1 MVREKRTKIK
11 SREAEG
17 IIRQAI
23 VQLFAVQLATGTSIV
38 ELRKFALACAE
49 SAPVNAGF
57 SQQSAAH
64 TDIHIIGSVLRSWHR
79 EAKYLSDDGNPKPL
93 RVNGRGGLREL
104 VSRYYPPEDFDEFL
118 LVLKR
123 AKLIRRDARGRWRP
137 SSKFAVLP
145 RVSSEMNKH
154 IGEGVS
160 RFVETVTRNLAMSEK
175 ENALFE
181 RAAKVQRFPKSEL
194 ADFRS
199 FVQQQ
204 ASAFLVAVDDWM
216 EARAEAHES
225 SRGKKCTVGVF
236 TFAFTDEARVLK

>member
-1 MVREKRTKIK
+1 MVRANRTKTK
-11 SREAEG
+11 PSEADG
-17 IIRQAI
+17 IIRHAI
-23 VQLFAVQLATGTSIV
+23 VQLFAVQLAAGASLA

-49 SAPVNAGF
+49 SAPTNVGY
-57 SQQSAAH
+57 SRQSAAD

-79 EAKYLSDDGNPKPL
+79 EARYLSADGNPKPL
-93 RVNGRGGLREL
+93 RINGRGGLREL
-104 VSRYYPPEDFDEFL
+104 VGRYYPAKDFDEFL

-123 AKLIRRDARGRWRP
+123 AKLVKRDSHGRWRP

-145 RVSSEMNKH
+145 RISSEMNKH

-181 RAAKVQRFPKSEL
+181 RAAKVQKFPTSEL
-194 ADFRS
+194 AEFRS

-204 ASAFLVAVDDWM
+204 ANAFLVAVDDWM
-216 EARAEAHES
+216 EARAETHES

-236 TFAFTDEARVLK
+236 TFAFSDQA